1 MLGRGQ
7 VVVVR
12 VQLLVLVL
20 RDEGLVVLNA
30 TLWTKKM
37 LSNEVST
44 GFYRSFWLQKLLLRS
59 LAETTRSAC
68 CLRAFRKER
77 HLGKERVNVS
87 VINGNLTI

>member
-30 TLWTKKM
+30 ALWTKKVAFK
-37 LSNEVST
+37 LILD
-44 GFYRSFWLQKLLLRS
+44 GFL
-59 LAETTRSAC
+59 
-68 CLRAFRKER
+68 
-77 HLGKERVNVS
+77 
-87 VINGNLTI
+87 

>member
-30 TLWTKKM
+30 TLWAKKVAFK
-37 LSNEVST
+37 LVLD
-44 GFYRSFWLQKLLLRS
+44 GFL
-59 LAETTRSAC
+59 
-68 CLRAFRKER
+68 
-77 HLGKERVNVS
+77 
-87 VINGNLTI
+87 